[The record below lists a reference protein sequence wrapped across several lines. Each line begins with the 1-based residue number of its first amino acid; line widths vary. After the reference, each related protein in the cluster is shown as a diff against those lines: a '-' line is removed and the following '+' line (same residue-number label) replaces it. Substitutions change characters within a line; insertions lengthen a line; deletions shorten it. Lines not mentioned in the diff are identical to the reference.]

1 MARGRM
7 GWGGVGEGGG
17 EWEQGWLRRRQLV
30 DVVMVIQ

>member
-1 MARGRM
+1 MAGGRM
-7 GWGGVGEGGG
+7 GEKGVG